1 MTDLS
6 ASAWRVV
13 VVEDNAHTR
22 HFLER
27 CVQSSPQLQLAASF
41 GTLAPARAWFARQGA
56 DLLLVDLG
64 LPDGSGLDL
73 MHQVRR
79 RWPACD
85 MLVVSMFGDEE
96 NVVAS
101 IEAGAVGYVHKDD
114 EATDIADTLLAVKR
128 GASPISPMIARHLLR
143 RMQPRL
149 GDAPAVPPRG
159 PAAVAIAPAPLA
171 ASALAP
177 AAAGAVPMGLG
188 VTLSPRESEVLGYI
202 ARGFSYAEIAREQG
216 ITVHTVQTYIK
227 KLYGKLAVH
236 SRSEAV
242 YEASRLGLLGQ
253 LGSGLGA
260 APANSP
266 GVWPAARNDVG

>member
-1 MTDLS
+1 MNDIVQ
-6 ASAWRVV
+6 APWRVV
-13 VVEDNAHTR
+13 VVEDNHATR
-22 HFLER
+22 SYLEA
-27 CVQSSPQLQLAASF
+27 CIKDQPQLILSASF
-41 GTLAPARAWFARQGA
+41 STLAPAQAWFDAHEA

-64 LPDGSGLDL
+64 LPDGSGLSL
-73 MHQVRR
+73 LRQVRR
-79 RWPACD
+79 QCPGCD

-114 EATDIADTLLAVKR
+114 DAADIAETLKAVKQ

-143 RMQPRL
+143 RMQPLRAP
-149 GDAPAVPPRG
+149 APAVQPEAAAASPVDV
-159 PAAVAIAPAPLA
+159 AVAKP
-171 ASALAP
+171 
-177 AAAGAVPMGLG
+177 GAVPADGGELESAP
-188 VTLSPRESEVLGYI
+188 VLSRREQEVLEYI

-242 YEASRLGLLGQ
+242 FQANRLGLLNTFGQ
-253 LGSGLGA
+253 QF
-260 APANSP
+260 
-266 GVWPAARNDVG
+266 R

>member
-1 MTDLS
+1 MNDIVQ
-6 ASAWRVV
+6 APWRVV
-13 VVEDNAHTR
+13 VVEDNHATR
-22 HFLER
+22 SYLES
-27 CVQSSPQLQLAASF
+27 CIKDQPQLMLSASF
-41 GTLAPARAWFARQGA
+41 STLAPAQAWFDAHQA

-64 LPDGSGLDL
+64 LPDGSGLSL
-73 MHQVRR
+73 LRQVRR
-79 RWPACD
+79 QWPGCD

-114 EATDIADTLLAVKR
+114 DAADIAETLKAVKQ

-143 RMQPRL
+143 RMQPLRA
-149 GDAPAVPPRG
+149 APVPEPVSP
-159 PAAVAIAPAPLA
+159 PAAVDA
-171 ASALAP
+171 ADAAEAAEAESA
-177 AAAGAVPMGLG
+177 V
-188 VTLSPRESEVLGYI
+188 VLSRREQEVLEYI

-242 YEASRLGLLGQ
+242 FQANRLGLLNTFGQ
-253 LGSGLGA
+253 QF
-260 APANSP
+260 
-266 GVWPAARNDVG
+266 R

>member
-1 MTDLS
+1 MNDIVQ
-6 ASAWRVV
+6 APWRVV
-13 VVEDNAHTR
+13 VVEDNHATR
-22 HFLER
+22 SYLEA
-27 CVQSSPQLQLAASF
+27 CIKDQPQLILSASF
-41 GTLAPARAWFARQGA
+41 STLAPAQAWFDAHEA

-64 LPDGSGLDL
+64 LPDGSGLSL
-73 MHQVRR
+73 LRQVRR
-79 RWPACD
+79 QCPGCD

-114 EATDIADTLLAVKR
+114 DAADIAETLKAVKQ

-143 RMQPRL
+143 RMQPLR
-149 GDAPAVPPRG
+149 APVPAVSPEAAITS
-159 PAAVAIAPAPLA
+159 PAALAEVAPNK
-171 ASALAP
+171 
-177 AAAGAVPMGLG
+177 AGAQAAELAEPESAPV
-188 VTLSPRESEVLGYI
+188 LSRREQEVLEYI

-242 YEASRLGLLGQ
+242 FQANRLGLLNTFGQ
-253 LGSGLGA
+253 QF
-260 APANSP
+260 
-266 GVWPAARNDVG
+266 R

>member
-1 MTDLS
+1 MTDVP

-22 HFLER
+22 HFLEQ
-27 CVQSSPQLQLAASF
+27 CVLAHPGLQLVASF
-41 GTLAPARAWFARQGA
+41 GTLTPARAWFARQGA

-73 MHQVRR
+73 MQQVRR
-79 RWPACD
+79 QWPACD

-114 EATDIADTLLAVKR
+114 EATDIAETLLAVKR

-143 RMQPRL
+143 RMQPRAED
-149 GDAPAVPPRG
+149 GHASSPRAESV
-159 PAAVAIAPAPLA
+159 AAVSPAL
-171 ASALAP
+171 S
-177 AAAGAVPMGLG
+177 
-188 VTLSPRESEVLGYI
+188 VTLSPREHEVLGYI
-202 ARGFSYAEIAREQG
+202 ARGFSYAEIARHQG

-253 LGSGLGA
+253 LGTGT
-260 APANSP
+260 
-266 GVWPAARNDVG
+266 RTD

>member
-1 MTDLS
+1 MCSSDL
-6 ASAWRVV
+6 
-13 VVEDNAHTR
+13 
-22 HFLER
+22 
-27 CVQSSPQLQLAASF
+27 Q
-41 GTLAPARAWFARQGA
+41 AWFDMHQA

-64 LPDGSGLDL
+64 LPDGSGLAL
-73 MHQVRR
+73 LRQVRR
-79 RWPACD
+79 QCPGCD

-114 EATDIADTLLAVKR
+114 DAADIAETLLAVKQ

-143 RMQPRL
+143 RMQPAR
-149 GDAPAVPPRG
+149 
-159 PAAVAIAPAPLA
+159 APLA
-171 ASALAP
+171 EAPSAAPVAAPVASVETVEAES
-177 AAAGAVPMGLG
+177 AV
-188 VTLSPRESEVLGYI
+188 VLSRREQEVLEYI

-242 YEASRLGLLGQ
+242 FQANRLGLLNTFGQ
-253 LGSGLGA
+253 QF
-260 APANSP
+260 
-266 GVWPAARNDVG
+266 R

>member
-1 MTDLS
+1 MNDIVQ
-6 ASAWRVV
+6 APWRVV
-13 VVEDNAHTR
+13 VVEDNHATR
-22 HFLER
+22 SYLES
-27 CVQSSPQLQLAASF
+27 CIKDQPQLMLSASF
-41 GTLAPARAWFARQGA
+41 STLAPAQAWFDAHQA

-64 LPDGSGLDL
+64 LPDGSGLSL
-73 MHQVRR
+73 LRQVRR
-79 RWPACD
+79 QWPGCD

-114 EATDIADTLLAVKR
+114 DAADIAETLKAVKQ

-143 RMQPRL
+143 RMQPLRA
-149 GDAPAVPPRG
+149 APVPEPVSP
-159 PAAVAIAPAPLA
+159 PAAVDA
-171 ASALAP
+171 AEAAEAESA
-177 AAAGAVPMGLG
+177 V
-188 VTLSPRESEVLGYI
+188 VLSRREQEVLEYI

-242 YEASRLGLLGQ
+242 FQANRLGLLNTFGQ
-253 LGSGLGA
+253 QF
-260 APANSP
+260 
-266 GVWPAARNDVG
+266 R